1 MTNPYQAPESGF
13 DHKPNTDSRP
23 PLALWKKVVLI
34 AFALYCVRFL
44 LAVIGF
50 AF

>member
-13 DHKPNTDSRP
+13 NREPDADSRP
-23 PLALWKKVVLI
+23 PLALWKKVVLV

-44 LAVIGF
+44 LAVLGF
-50 AF
+50 AI